1 MKNNSNDDLNQLGY
15 VSSAPDF
22 SMAPEVDVKPEDI
35 NDLTTLQN
43 VLRLL
48 KDRKKYYES
57 IDSLSL
63 ANGLTVENQLLVN
76 KKMVFHIQELESL
89 IDTTIIKIKEK
100 LNGIR

>member
-1 MKNNSNDDLNQLGY
+1 MNKNSNDDLNQLGY

-22 SMAPEVDVKPEDI
+22 SIAPEVDVKPEDI

-48 KDRKKYYES
+48 KDRKKYYGS
-57 IDSLSL
+57 IESLSL
-63 ANGLTVENQLLVN
+63 GNGLTVENQLLVN
-76 KKMVFHIQELESL
+76 KKMTFHIQELESL

>member
-1 MKNNSNDDLNQLGY
+1 MKNTSNDDLNQLGY